1 MKVHRLIQS
10 YFSQLKT
17 ALILSTAIESYQV
30 TREIVKDLEGY
41 LRIRASL
48 IDGGQFDIFIY
59 VISNQEISIVK
70 YSFHW
75 QDKDKKLV
83 MRWDNAPHHQE
94 LDNFPHHLHLEDET
108 KPSTEPYYMDIL
120 KIIEDKMTL

>member
-1 MKVHRLIQS
+1 MHRLIQS

-41 LRIRASL
+41 LRIRAPL

-94 LDNFPHHLHLEDET
+94 LDNFPHHLHLEEET
-108 KPSTEPYYMDIL
+108 KPSIEPYYMDIL
-120 KIIEDKMTL
+120 KIIEDEMTL